1 MSLDVHFESFGPWI
15 DAARSSDFWCVA
27 GSKNQNQRVWVW
39 LLIVDS
45 QFWSQLGSVC
55 VGLLSF
61 CCLTLAFHIS
71 TCSFIS
77 FFHFFVRVSG
87 SNLMLKIKWYS
98 PETGGKSSIKG
109 NFPQQT
115 VKLPHDFDLW
125 VCFVPQ
131 ALRPA
136 LPMVQHSML
145 RRQFPLRALR
155 QTQCDKPPQFRLC
168 HISRIVSPWNS
179 GCHPSDL
186 GCLAWSLVWTL
197 L

>member
-77 FFHFFVRVSG
+77 FFHFFRSG
-87 SNLMLKIKWYS
+87 FWEQFDAQNQMILSGNWRQIIYKGQFSTANGQIATWFWLVGVLCPAGPEASTANGAALHAAPPVPPPS
-98 PETGGKSSIKG
+98 PSANSMRQTSSISA
-109 NFPQQT
+109 
-115 VKLPHDFDLW
+115 LPHF
-125 VCFVPQ
+125 
-131 ALRPA
+131 
-136 LPMVQHSML
+136 
-145 RRQFPLRALR
+145 
-155 QTQCDKPPQFRLC
+155 
-168 HISRIVSPWNS
+168 
-179 GCHPSDL
+179 
-186 GCLAWSLVWTL
+186 
-197 L
+197 